1 MQVCFNM
8 YGLSVDRGCKR
19 VNTLILTIV
28 NFFTRN
34 EKSLAIKEMLTGRS
48 TFAGQRPMKSLLSVY
63 LSVRLSVRP
72 SLNFFKMGSL
82 VFSDIVHDDS

>member
-48 TFAGQRPMKSLLSVY
+48 TFAGQRPMKSLSSVY